1 MWVTLSSGGF
11 VRRGAGG
18 GCESGY
24 SILCI
29 FLKASNI
36 HSEMLSSPCS
46 PCGLTPPAPH
56 GSRAF
61 QSAWGLAL
69 GQGAAGE
76 GSELGGPRRATR

>member
-1 MWVTLSSGGF
+1 MWVTPSSGGF
-11 VRRGAGG
+11 AWRGAGG

-24 SILCI
+24 SSLCI

-46 PCGLTPPAPH
+46 PCGLTHGLPH
-56 GSRAF
+56 GRRPF